1 MTNELVTR
9 QNEIVIYQPD
19 DALRLEVKLADDSVW
34 LSQEQ
39 MIELFQRDR
48 SVISRHIRNAFQ
60 EGEVDEAN
68 CLHFLQTNQ
77 KGRPEAVYN
86 LDVVI
91 SVGYRVKSLRGTQF
105 RRWAT
110 KVLRE
115 YALRGVAINNRLAAE
130 VSQRLAN
137 HERRIESVEQRIDFV
152 VKSTLPSP
160 EQVFVNGQFLD
171 AHVELLKI
179 VRVAKKRIVLVD
191 NFIDERVF
199 TLLAQ
204 RRDKVDC
211 TIYSRSA
218 NKRDVQL
225 SAARYAQQYPTKPI
239 TLVQTGKSHDRFL
252 IVDNTTWHVGASP
265 KDAGARIFALM
276 KMELDPA
283 VILGLL
289 P

>member
-1 MTNELVTR
+1 MANELMTR

-19 DALRLEVKLADDSVW
+19 DTMRLEVKLADDSVW

-60 EGEVDEAN
+60 EGEVDEVN

-115 YALRGVAINNRLAAE
+115 YALRGVAINNQLAAE

-152 VKSTLPSP
+152 VKSALPSP

-171 AHVELLKI
+171 AHVELLSISCRMRSAIPKTPI
-179 VRVAKKRIVLVD
+179 RGRSI
-191 NFIDERVF
+191 
-199 TLLAQ
+199 
-204 RRDKVDC
+204 
-211 TIYSRSA
+211 SRSRVSCSPTFGRSWGSET
-218 NKRDVQL
+218 RD
-225 SAARYAQQYPTKPI
+225 AI
-239 TLVQTGKSHDRFL
+239 
-252 IVDNTTWHVGASP
+252 
-265 KDAGARIFALM
+265 
-276 KMELDPA
+276 DPHF
-283 VILGLL
+283 
-289 P
+289 